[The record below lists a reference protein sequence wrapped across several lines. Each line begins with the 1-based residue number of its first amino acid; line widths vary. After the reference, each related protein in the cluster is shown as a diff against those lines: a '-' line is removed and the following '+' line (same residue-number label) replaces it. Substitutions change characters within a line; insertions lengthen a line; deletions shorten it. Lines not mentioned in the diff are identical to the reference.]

1 MPNSVSAKKS
11 LRQNQKRR
19 ILNRQQ
25 RSRLR
30 TEVKRFRSLME
41 QSPSR
46 TDADTALTQ
55 VTKIIDKA
63 AAKRLIHRNTA
74 SRTKSR
80 LAALK
85 KNVCS

>member
-1 MPNSVSAKKS
+1 MPNSISAKKS
-11 LRQNQKRR
+11 LRQSLKRR
-19 ILNRQQ
+19 LVNRQQ

-30 TEVKRFRSLME
+30 TELKKFRELMT

-46 TDADTALTQ
+46 EDADKALSG
-55 VTKIIDKA
+55 VTKLLDQSA
-63 AAKRLIHRNTA
+63 ARNLIHKNVA

-85 KNVCS
+85 KSVCS

>member
-85 KNVCS
+85 KSVCS

>member
-1 MPNSVSAKKS
+1 MPNSISAAKS
-11 LRQNQKRR
+11 LRQSLKRR
-19 ILNRQQ
+19 TLNRQH
-25 RSRLR
+25 RSQLR
-30 TEVKRFRSLME
+30 TEVKKFRTLME

-46 TDADTALTQ
+46 EDADKALSSVAKT
-55 VTKIIDKA
+55 IDQA

-85 KNVCS
+85 KSVCS

>member
-19 ILNRQQ
+19 AQNRQQ

-30 TEVKRFRSLME
+30 TALKKFRTLMQE
-41 QSPSR
+41 TPAR
-46 TDADTALTQ
+46 ADADKALSQ
-55 VTKIIDKA
+55 VTKVIDQA

-85 KNVCS
+85 KSVCS

>member
-1 MPNSVSAKKS
+1 
-11 LRQNQKRR
+11 
-19 ILNRQQ
+19 
-25 RSRLR
+25 
-30 TEVKRFRSLME
+30 ME

-85 KNVCS
+85 KSVCS

>member
-19 ILNRQQ
+19 AQNRQQ

-30 TEVKRFRSLME
+30 SELKQFRVFMGE
-41 QSPSR
+41 SPSR
-46 TDADTALTQ
+46 EDADKAFSKLTK
-55 VTKIIDKA
+55 VIDQA
-63 AAKRLIHRNTA
+63 AAKRLIHKNVA

-80 LAALK
+80 LASLK
-85 KNVCS
+85 KSVCS

>member
-11 LRQNQKRR
+11 LRQSLKRR
-19 ILNRQQ
+19 SVNRQQ

-30 TEVKRFRSLME
+30 TELKKFRALMG

-46 TDADTALTQ
+46 EDADTALSK
-55 VTKIIDKA
+55 VTKVIDQA
-63 AAKRLIHRNTA
+63 AAKRLIHKNAA
-74 SRTKSR
+74 SRTKAR

-85 KNVCS
+85 KSVCS

>member
-19 ILNRQQ
+19 VLNRQQ

-30 TEVKRFRSLME
+30 TELKKFRSLMD

-46 TDADTALTQ
+46 TDADKALSQ
-55 VTKIIDKA
+55 LTKVIDQA

-74 SRTKSR
+74 ARTKSR

-85 KNVCS
+85 KSVCS

>member
-1 MPNSVSAKKS
+1 MPNSLSAKKS
-11 LRQNQKRR
+11 LRQSQKRR
-19 ILNRQQ
+19 LRNRQQ

-30 TEVKRFRSLME
+30 TVVKNFRTLMG

-46 TDADTALTQ
+46 EDADKAFSQ
-55 VTKIIDKA
+55 VSKAIDQA
-63 AAKRLIHRNTA
+63 ASKHLIHRNTA

-85 KNVCS
+85 KSVCS

>member
-1 MPNSVSAKKS
+1 MPNSISAKKS

-19 ILNRQQ
+19 MLNRQY

-30 TEVKRFRSLME
+30 TELKKFRSLMQE
-41 QSPSR
+41 TPAQA
-46 TDADTALTQ
+46 DADKALSQ
-55 VTKIIDKA
+55 VTKVIDQA

-85 KNVCS
+85 KSVCS

>member
-1 MPNSVSAKKS
+1 MPNSLSAKKS
-11 LRQNQKRR
+11 LRQSQKRR
-19 ILNRQQ
+19 LHNRQQ

-30 TEVKRFRSLME
+30 TELKNFRTLMG

-46 TDADTALTQ
+46 DDAEKALSH
-55 VTKIIDKA
+55 VTKVIDQA

-85 KNVCS
+85 KSVCS

>member
-19 ILNRQQ
+19 ALNRQQ
-25 RSRLR
+25 RSCLR
-30 TEVKRFRSLME
+30 TELKKFRALMQE
-41 QSPSR
+41 TPAR
-46 TDADTALTQ
+46 ADADKALSQ
-55 VTKIIDKA
+55 LTKVIDQA

-85 KNVCS
+85 KSVCS